1 MNIAGGT
8 VATEDMLL
16 TKIESGIYMPAESVR
31 FLVIF
36 FTDTR

>member
-16 TKIESGIYMPAESVR
+16 TKIESGIYMPAECKQLSKAR
-31 FLVIF
+31 IIP
-36 FTDTR
+36 